1 MATFQ
6 KRGSSWRAIVRK
18 RGTTQSK
25 TFDTKAQAQKWATA
39 LEAKLDAGI
48 PATPADAGQIQPV
61 PTEASPTL
69 GDILRKYA
77 DEVSP
82 SKRGGRWEAVRLHR
96 FAREWSEAS
105 RPAVSM
111 TGPDIARWRDAR
123 LLQVSTGTVA
133 RELNLL
139 SAVFTRAIKE
149 WGLAVPTNPCWM
161 ISKPK
166 KPRARTQRVRSE
178 DRATLVQH
186 LGWDGVTPP
195 VTSRQWAA
203 AVFCFAL
210 ETAMRKGEVLAL
222 RWEDVH
228 IDQRYVH
235 LDITKNGD
243 ARDVPLS
250 TAAVELLG
258 KLGPRHGKVFKIATG
273 NMDKVFRMARRDCG
287 LLHVRLHDARRE
299 ATTRMASKLS
309 NVLELAAVTGHREL
323 RVLKS
328 YYAPRAQ
335 DLAAKLG

>member
-6 KRGSSWRAIVRK
+6 KRGNSWRAIVRK
-18 RGTTQSK
+18 HGHSESK
-25 TFDTKAQAQKWATA
+25 TFDTKAQAQQWATA
-39 LEAKLDAGI
+39 LEARLDAG
-48 PATPADAGQIQPV
+48 PAAPQPQAQGGSSVADLLI
-61 PTEASPTL
+61 
-69 GDILRKYA
+69 RYA

-82 SKRGGRWEAVRLHR
+82 GKRGWRWEAVRLR
-96 FAREWSEAS
+96 KMAREWQDFG
-105 RPAVSM
+105 RPASSFV
-111 TGPDIARWRDAR
+111 GPDIARWRDAR
-123 LLQVSTGTVA
+123 LLQVSAGTVA

-166 KPRARTQRVRSE
+166 KPRARTQRVRAE
-178 DRATLVQH
+178 DRAALVAH
-186 LGWDGVTPP
+186 LGWDEKTPP
-195 VTSRQWAA
+195 QTSRQWAA

-250 TAAVELLG
+250 TAAIELLG